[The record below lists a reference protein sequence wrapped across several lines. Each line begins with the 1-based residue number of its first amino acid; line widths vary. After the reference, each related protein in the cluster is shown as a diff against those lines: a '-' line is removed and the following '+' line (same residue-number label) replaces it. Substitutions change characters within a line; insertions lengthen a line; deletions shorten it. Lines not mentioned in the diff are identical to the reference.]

1 MSRNSFKESQRR
13 FHGRERW
20 HSGRRRV
27 NLARSRLE
35 SKDSRYEQIQLI
47 RQYTGFSPFT
57 LEEADKLKAWLILE
71 AEKQFHLVDLV
82 NSAIFHLSE
91 ISVELPAFGSL
102 VRLAAEA
109 SYEADKKQRE
119 LLHVSISASQKE
131 KLDALLQSECQY
143 QRTPFYEL
151 KEPPENPN
159 AKTIQKEIQLLQR
172 LRSFNIDFDVLI
184 KINND
189 KIKHFFEI
197 ARSYKSNE
205 LYDLNPEIRY
215 PYQPGTPSLEDLR
228 R

>member
-1 MSRNSFKESQRR
+1 
-13 FHGRERW
+13 
-20 HSGRRRV
+20 
-27 NLARSRLE
+27 
-35 SKDSRYEQIQLI
+35 
-47 RQYTGFSPFT
+47 
-57 LEEADKLKAWLILE
+57 LKAWLILE